1 MPKKSP
7 VHVLP
12 PAARSASRNHAR
24 TLNLLR
30 AEHESIDTRDQELVC
45 FDVDEDLESL
55 VPMPDRIPAR
65 IRSAIT
71 ELIGSRFSYAD
82 ELDAWLHEPN
92 GLLHGVTPF
101 ERIVAGDGAG
111 VLLALADGVP
121 SVELAELLDLAD
133 PSKPNLK
140 LVR

>member
-7 VHVLP
+7 VHLLP
-12 PAARSASRNHAR
+12 PTARSASRNQAR
-24 TLNLLR
+24 TLNVLR
-30 AEHESIDTRDQELVC
+30 AEQESIDSLEQELVC

-55 VPMPDRIPAR
+55 VPMPNRIPAR

-71 ELIGSRFSYAD
+71 EMAGNRFSYAE

-92 GLLHGVTPF
+92 GLLDGVTPF

-121 SVELAELLDLAD
+121 STEVAELLDLA
-133 PSKPNLK
+133 KPAKPGLK